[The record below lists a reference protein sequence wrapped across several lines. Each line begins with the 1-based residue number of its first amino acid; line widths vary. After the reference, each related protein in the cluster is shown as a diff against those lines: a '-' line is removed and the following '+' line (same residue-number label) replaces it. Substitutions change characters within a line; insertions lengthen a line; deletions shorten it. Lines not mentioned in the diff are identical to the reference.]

1 MQLGLRAG
9 LLFVDLF
16 YCWYVT
22 PLPNP
27 SHQIAPGTLHLEQR
41 GMIAWLWPNPLGLA
55 DGWSPDQQAGLGGVQ
70 QQQKKNTSCWDGG
83 QFSGAIWYI
92 LNFQGS
98 LRLPDINTG
107 KNRIDSLEVGN
118 RNQAC
123 KLITYIYSSTIQ
135 SWQVKVPKYF
145 LHGWWNNPH
154 WVLVLFV

>member
-1 MQLGLRAG
+1 MSMYITAVSRMQLGLRAG

-70 QQQKKNTSCWDGG
+70 QQQKKTHPVGM
-83 QFSGAIWYI
+83 AA
-92 LNFQGS
+92 NFQGLS
-98 LRLPDINTG
+98 DI
-107 KNRIDSLEVGN
+107 S
-118 RNQAC
+118 
-123 KLITYIYSSTIQ
+123 
-135 SWQVKVPKYF
+135 
-145 LHGWWNNPH
+145 
-154 WVLVLFV
+154 